1 MYAGLHV
8 EYPLFWSYFKQTWI
22 FSTAFQNKH
31 TKTSDFTKIRPV
43 GAELFHAG
51 ERTDGHDEF

>member
-8 EYPLFWSYFKQTWI
+8 ECPLFLSYFKQTWI
-22 FSTAFQNKH
+22 FSTAFPNKH
-31 TKTSDFTKIRPV
+31 TKTSNVIKIRPV
-43 GAELFHAG
+43 GAELFHEG